1 MSTNP
6 INTNPTQADATG
18 GVTPS
23 LDEQGIM
30 TAIETI
36 RQKLPFL
43 LNLTPAERKGLAK
56 LGDKSRAFV
65 LKAVDVATQNP
76 EALPRSHSVQ
86 DVRNIADVFRSM
98 FSIRLALQQLYK
110 QVDDTTTKI
119 GSDAYAVARTVYAG
133 TKTPVARTFGH
144 GGKQSRP
151 PLRTEAEGGWILY
164 DSIGSHAVDGY
175 TVVVRG
181 IRRPGRKARNVSGPS
196 STFIRATRLT
206 VAGTGHER
214 S

>member
-1 MSTNP
+1 MNMSTNP
-6 INTNPTQADATG
+6 INTNPPQPSTTAG

-76 EALPRSHSVQ
+76 ETLPGTHSIE
-86 DVRNIADVFRSM
+86 DVRNIADVFRGM
-98 FSIRLALQQLYK
+98 TAIRLALQQLYK
-110 QVDDTTTKI
+110 QVDDTTTKT
-119 GSDAYAVARTVYAG
+119 GSEAYAVARTIYAG
-133 TKTPVARTFGH
+133 TKSPVAGAHLATAASNLGRRFGR
-144 GGKQSRP
+144 KPKPAEPSTATPSTATPSTAAP
-151 PLRTEAEGGWILY
+151 PSAGSGVPGAKPETSPAPPPP
-164 DSIGSHAVDGY
+164 SPASHA
-175 TVVVRG
+175 
-181 IRRPGRKARNVSGPS
+181 
-196 STFIRATRLT
+196 
-206 VAGTGHER
+206 
-214 S
+214 

>member
-6 INTNPTQADATG
+6 INTNPTQADATGG

-86 DVRNIADVFRSM
+86 DVQNIADVFRGM

-133 TKTPVARTFGH
+133 TKTPVARAHLATAA
-144 GGKQSRP
+144 SN
-151 PLRTEAEGGWILY
+151 LA
-164 DSIGSHAVDGY
+164 
-175 TVVVRG
+175 
-181 IRRPGRKARNVSGPS
+181 RRFGRKPKPAGSSTTASAATPSTATPS
-196 STFIRATRLT
+196 SF
-206 VAGTGHER
+206 AGSGVPGAKPETSPAVPPPPSSAPHA
-214 S
+214 